1 MEKINIVGQLATISE
16 HWQPLIV
23 GELNGQH
30 VKLAKL
36 QGEFL
41 MHHHDA
47 EDELFLVISGRL
59 VIAFEDSRV
68 TLDPGEFLVIPKGVP
83 HMPIAEEEVAVML
96 FEPVSTRNTGN
107 VVNERTVAAPRSIV

>member
-1 MEKINIVGQLATISE
+1 MKKINIAEQLATFSE

-68 TLDPGEFLVIPKGVP
+68 MLEPGEFLVIPRGVP
-83 HMPIAEEEVAVML
+83 HMPIAEQEVAVML
-96 FEPVSTRNTGN
+96 FEPASTRNTGN
-107 VVNERTVAAPRSIV
+107 VTNDRTITAPRSIA